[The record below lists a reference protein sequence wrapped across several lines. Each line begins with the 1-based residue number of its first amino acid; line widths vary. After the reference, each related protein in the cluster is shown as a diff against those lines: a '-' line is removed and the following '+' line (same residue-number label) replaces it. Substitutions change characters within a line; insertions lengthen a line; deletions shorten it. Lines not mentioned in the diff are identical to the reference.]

1 MMAEVSMKRKI
12 YEQLKEWKTTSNGTT
27 ALLIEGARRVGKS
40 YIVEEF
46 ARNEYESYIL
56 VDFNRAGQQVRSL
69 FDNLDDLDT
78 FFLFLSAYYNI
89 HLTERNSLIIFDE
102 VQLFPRARAAIKFL
116 VADGRY
122 DYIETG
128 SLVSI
133 RENVKDILIPS
144 EEHHLRM
151 NPMDFEEFLEALGE
165 EQMIPLIRTCFRDR
179 RPLGQAL
186 HRKAMNLFRQ
196 YLIVGGMPQAVQEYI
211 DTRDFSR
218 VDAKKRDIISLYEDD
233 IGKHAQNLQT
243 KVRNVF
249 DEVPSQLMKH
259 DRKFRLSAISSSARY
274 REYEDALFWLNDAN
288 IVNLCF
294 NTTEPSIG
302 LRMNEDRTT
311 LKCYLLDTG
320 LLVTMSFDENT
331 IVSQQIY
338 KKILFDKLEVN
349 LGMLMEN
356 VTAQML
362 TAAGHRLYFYNNPD
376 RYDSSSRM
384 EIDFLIAKKDI
395 TNRHNICPIEVKSS
409 TRFTTIS
416 LNKCVRKYSQQIDIP
431 YIIYTGDIKEEEGIR
446 YIPLYMAGLL

>member
-1 MMAEVSMKRKI
+1 MKRKI
-12 YEQLKEWKTTSNGTT
+12 YEQLKEWKTTSNGKT

-46 ARNEYESYIL
+46 AHNEYESYIL
-56 VDFNRAGQQVRSL
+56 VDFNRAGQQVRAL

-78 FFLFLSAYYNI
+78 FFLFLSAYYNVT
-89 HLTERNSLIIFDE
+89 LTKRKSLIIFDE

-128 SLVSI
+128 SLISI

-165 EQMIPLIRTCFRDR
+165 VQMIPLIRACFRER

-196 YLIVGGMPQAVQEYI
+196 YLIVGGMPQAVQEYV
-211 DTRDFSR
+211 DTRDFTR
-218 VDAKKRDIISLYEDD
+218 VDSQKRDIISLYEDD
-233 IGKHAQNLQT
+233 IGKHALKLQT

-249 DEVPSQLMKH
+249 DEIPSQLMKH
-259 DRKFRLSAISSSARY
+259 DRKFRLTAISSSTRY
-274 REYEDALFWLNDAN
+274 REYEDAFFWLNDAN

-320 LLVTMSFDENT
+320 LLLTMSFDENT

-362 TAAGHRLYFYNNPD
+362 TAVGHRLYFYNNPD
-376 RYDSSSRM
+376 RNDSSARM

-409 TRFTTIS
+409 TSFTTIS
-416 LNKCVRKYSQQIDIP
+416 LNKCIRKYAEQVDIP
-431 YIIYTGDIKEEEGIR
+431 YVIYTGDIKEEEGIR

>member
-1 MMAEVSMKRKI
+1 MKRKI
-12 YEQLKEWKTTSNGTT
+12 YEQLKEWKTTSNGKT

-46 ARNEYESYIL
+46 ARREYESYIL

-78 FFLFLSAYYNI
+78 FFLFLSAYYNV
-89 HLTERNSLIIFDE
+89 HLTERKSLIIFDE

-165 EQMIPLIRTCFRDR
+165 EQMIPLIRFCFTDR

-196 YLIVGGMPQAVQEYI
+196 YLIVGGMPQAVQEYV
-211 DTRDFSR
+211 DTRDFTR
-218 VDAKKRDIISLYEDD
+218 VDAQKRDIISLYEDD
-233 IGKHAQNLQT
+233 IGQHAQKLQT
-243 KVRNVF
+243 RVRNIF
-249 DEVPSQLMKH
+249 DQVPSQLMKH
-259 DRKFRLSAISSSARY
+259 DRKFHLNAISSSARY
-274 REYEDALFWLNDAN
+274 REYEDALFWLNDAG

-356 VTAQML
+356 VTAQMF

-376 RYDSSSRM
+376 RSDSSARM
-384 EIDFLIAKKDI
+384 EIDFLLAKKDI
-395 TNRHNICPIEVKSS
+395 TNRHNICPVEVKSS
-409 TRFTTIS
+409 TRFTTVS
-416 LNKCVRKYSQQIDIP
+416 LDKCVRRYSQQIDIP
-431 YIIYTGDIKEEEGIR
+431 YVIYTGDVKEEEGIR

>member
-1 MMAEVSMKRKI
+1 MKRKI

-78 FFLFLSAYYNI
+78 FFLFLSAYYNV
-89 HLTERNSLIIFDE
+89 HLTERKSLIIFDE

-165 EQMIPLIRTCFRDR
+165 EQMIPLIRTCFCDR

-259 DRKFRLSAISSSARY
+259 DRKFRLTAISSSTRY

-288 IVNLCF
+288 IVDLCF

-384 EIDFLIAKKDI
+384 GIDFLIAKKDI

-431 YIIYTGDIKEEEGIR
+431 YVIYTGDIKEEEGIR